1 MSNQDPFQ
9 PSGARWD
16 QPAPGPYG
24 QSAADPYAVP
34 ASYGQA
40 APVYGQDAFGAPAY
54 GTPAIGAPAYGTPEY
69 GTPAYGAPADGAPTF
84 SPPAYG
90 SPAYGAPTV
99 GYPGYFVGFGVIH
112 ASWGQRVGAYLLDSL
127 ALLPYW
133 MGAIIGA
140 VASPT
145 TSYVD
150 GVPVSQPNPAGALAF
165 VLGAF
170 VSFGLWGWN
179 RWVRGGRTG
188 QSWGKKALGLTMQ
201 RDGTGEPLGIW
212 MAFVR
217 DVAHYV
223 DGFFYLGYLWPLW
236 DAKRQTFSD
245 KLTKTVVVS

>member
-1 MSNQDPFQ
+1 VSNQDPFQ

-34 ASYGQA
+34 APYGQA
-40 APVYGQDAFGAPAY
+40 APVYGQDAYGAPAY
-54 GTPAIGAPAYGTPEY
+54 GAPTYGTPAYDAPTY
-69 GTPAYGAPADGAPTF
+69 GTPAYGAPTLSPPTYG
-84 SPPAYG
+84 SPAYG
-90 SPAYGAPTV
+90 SPAFS
-99 GYPGYFVGFGVIH
+99 YPGYFVGFGVIH
-112 ASWGQRVGAYLLDSL
+112 ASWSQRVGAYLLDSL
-127 ALLPYW
+127 ALLPYLL
-133 MGAIIGA
+133 GAIIGA
-140 VASPT
+140 MAPPT
-145 TSYVD
+145 TTYAD
-150 GVPVSQPNPAGALAF
+150 GIPVNQPNLAGSLAF

-236 DAKRQTFSD
+236 DGKRQTFSD